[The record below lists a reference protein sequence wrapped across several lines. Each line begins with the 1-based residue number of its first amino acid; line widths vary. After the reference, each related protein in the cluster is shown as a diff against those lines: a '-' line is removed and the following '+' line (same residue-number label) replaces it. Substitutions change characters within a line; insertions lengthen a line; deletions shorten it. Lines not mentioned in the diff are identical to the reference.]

1 MVAYTVKILMY
12 YLLLRSG
19 STFRRSIIARSK
31 GFLAENQSLLR
42 RVISS
47 MSDTS
52 DSAVADSLALL
63 SPAIEKAKSE
73 PPNAMLSHLRTRIV
87 WALETWHGGDGVD
100 ANMRNDIA
108 GNVVDAIVRK
118 RESNATDG
126 DTREQNKMLVNY
138 GQIVAKAIRATPGSI
153 RELKDDIAVLDST
166 INTYQLH
173 LEKNRA
179 VYININRHHE
189 SLVKKSYTTAV
200 QNVTSLEVYAEAANS
215 MGKKVW
221 VQQGNLWM
229 EDFSINFFRR
239 NGARKD
245 YLKAINHNPDGEGQR
260 EMATALPRD
269 LMLEETFIKDTEGAS
284 KAVDMLQTNSHPARL
299 IRLVDVGS
307 CYNPIGKSAN
317 QAAFSVTPLDLC
329 PVDPSVYQ
337 CDFLDLEIGPR
348 GSVPEIV
355 PAATAVSEHSENFTA
370 VSSGIENGTEKS
382 TESKSPKLL
391 RLPAASYDVVAMS
404 LVLNYLPTPAL
415 REKMIKKARQLL
427 IPPGEG
433 GQPHRAGLL
442 LIIEKESIFSYDR
455 IQSDVYHNKS
465 TLLNCWKETICS
477 FGFEL
482 VRYRNILTAEDHRRC
497 HALAFRTIQIP
508 GQTFEPSIGISEEH
522 LAERSTIKEPSVTS
536 TSTDVI
542 SSRIGSIDH
551 LMLEKSLANK
561 KLFEAGKSG
570 MWIKQDFSSGLKE
583 KKNNYNKNYKD
594 LQDTFAAIQEGPN
607 PTVNNDSDAD
617 ADADAAVNDDDSVGE
632 WDADGLGI
640 ISGKAKSKAST
651 AVTPAPTCDSIKSN
665 SKTNSISNSVSA
677 DTLPVAIVGGGL
689 GGCALAVALQRK
701 GIPYVMFEKDPH
713 FTSRKQGYA
722 LTLQQVRG
730 MGELG

>member
-19 STFRRSIIARSK
+19 STFRRSSIIVRSK
-31 GFLAENQSLLR
+31 GFHTESQSLLR
-42 RVISS
+42 RVIST

-63 SPAIEKAKSE
+63 SPAIEKAKNE

-87 WALETWHGGDGVD
+87 WALETWHGGDGID
-100 ANMRNDIA
+100 ANVRNDIA
-108 GNVVDAIVRK
+108 GDVVDAIVRK
-118 RESNATDG
+118 REANATDG

-153 RELKDDIAVLDST
+153 RELKDDITVLDST

-189 SLVKKSYTTAV
+189 SLVKKSYSTAV

-245 YLKAINHNPDGEGQR
+245 YLKAINHDPDGEGQR

-269 LMLEETFIKDTEGAS
+269 LMLEETFLTDAEGNPKS
-284 KAVDMLQTNSHPARL
+284 VNMMESDSPPARL

-355 PAATAVSEHSENFTA
+355 PAATAVSEHSENVTA
-370 VSSGIENGTEKS
+370 VSLGTESGSEKS
-382 TESKSPKLL
+382 VESKSPKLL

-433 GQPHRAGLL
+433 GQPHRAGIL

-497 HALAFRTIQIP
+497 HALAFRTIPIP
-508 GQTFEPSIGISEEH
+508 EQTLEASIGMSEKDSTECSTITEPS
-522 LAERSTIKEPSVTS
+522 TTS
-536 TSTDVI
+536 TSTGVT
-542 SSRIGSIDH
+542 SSGIGSIDH
-551 LMLEKSLANK
+551 LMLQKSLANK

-570 MWIKQDFSSGLKE
+570 MWIKQDFSSGPKE

-594 LQDTFAAIQEGPN
+594 LQDTFAANQKGVKPIG
-607 PTVNNDSDAD
+607 SDDVD
-617 ADADAAVNDDDSVGE
+617 ASDDDSVGE
-632 WDADGLGI
+632 WDADGLNI
-640 ISGKAKSKAST
+640 ISGNTKAK
-651 AVTPAPTCDSIKSN
+651 APTTVTRAPIDGSTKSN
-665 SKTNSISNSVSA
+665 SDSNSNRNNNSVSA
-677 DTLPVAIVGGGL
+677 VTLPVAIVGGGL

-701 GIPYVMFEKDPH
+701 GIPYVMFEKDSH
-713 FTSRKQGYA
+713 FASRKQGYA
-722 LTLQQVRG
+722 LTLQQVW
-730 MGELG
+730 GELGWN